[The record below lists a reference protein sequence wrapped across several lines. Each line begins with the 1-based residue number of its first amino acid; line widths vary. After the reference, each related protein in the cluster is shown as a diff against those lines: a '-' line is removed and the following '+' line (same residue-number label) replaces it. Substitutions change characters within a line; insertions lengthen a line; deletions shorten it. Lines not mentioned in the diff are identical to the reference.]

1 MYKKLAEYITVGIVV
16 LLLFFLFVTFLQVE
30 KIDFRISYFFI
41 FFVLLILFVKNEKT
55 KGFLSKSFKEN
66 AGFLY
71 LVIIIFL
78 VFLPFPLRENPYL
91 IHICIMIGLYSIM
104 ALGLNVYLGSFGMV
118 NFCFGAYF
126 GIGAYT
132 SALLAT
138 NFHLSFWITLILAG
152 IGGLLGGI
160 LVSLATLK
168 NKGFYYVLVTFAFQQ
183 VFHLMVNNLEW
194 TGGPDGVVKIPF
206 PKIGSYSLGQPLNLF
221 GVTLPFHANF
231 YYLTLF
237 LAILSILIIIRINTS
252 KTALIWNA
260 IRDDE
265 IAANCHGINIFW
277 RKVEVG
283 AVGAFFGGMVGPL
296 YGHYVGYISP
306 EVFTWEVS
314 AVLLSMIILGGIN
327 NISGVIVGVSI
338 LTILTEK
345 FQLFSNY
352 RTLVF
357 GLIILFFLIFKPGG
371 FIPERVRDYKG
382 LIIGTKLSKEHL

>member
-1 MYKKLAEYITVGIVV
+1 MYKRFSEYVTVGIIVSIF
-16 LLLFFLFVTFLQVE
+16 FFLFITFLQAE
-30 KIDFRISYFFI
+30 KLDFRISYFIVFFI
-41 FFVLLILFVKNEKT
+41 LLILSRKNEKT
-55 KGFLSKSFKEN
+55 KGFISNSFKGN
-66 AGFLY
+66 TKFLFLVVIIY
-71 LVIIIFL
+71 LVS
-78 VFLPFPLRENPYL
+78 LPFFLKGNPYL
-91 IHICIMIGLYSIM
+91 IHICVMIGLYTIM

-160 LVSLATLK
+160 LVSLLTLK
-168 NKGFYYVLVTFAFQQ
+168 NKGFYYVLITFAFQQ
-183 VFHLMVNNLEW
+183 VFHLMVNNMEW

-206 PKIGSYSLGQPLNLF
+206 PSIGSHSFGQPLNIF
-221 GVTLPFHANF
+221 GVTLPFHTNF

-237 LAILSILIIIRINTS
+237 LTILTIVIIIRINVS

-265 IAANCHGINIFW
+265 IAASCQGISIFW
-277 RKVEVG
+277 KKIEVA
-283 AVGAFFGGMVGPL
+283 AVGAFFGGFAGPL

-327 NISGVIVGVSI
+327 NISGVMVGVAI

-357 GLIILFFLIFKPGG
+357 GLIILLFLIFKPEG
-371 FIPERVRDYKG
+371 FIPERVRNHKG
-382 LIIGTKLSKEHL
+382 LILETKLSKGCL